1 MLYTE
6 ILKDKKIFLK
16 LYKKGRFTACD
27 EVTAYFLPNRMGY
40 NRFGI
45 TAGKK
50 LGNAVTRNRIKRI
63 IRSAYRQSETILPS
77 GFDIV
82 VVGRE
87 GIIGKKS
94 TDIENF
100 FKHRLSKQMIRSD
113 KKVEKNN

>member
-6 ILKDKKIFLK
+6 ILKDKKVFLK
-16 LYKKGRFTACD
+16 LYKKGRFSACD
-27 EVTAYFLPNRMGY
+27 EVTAYFLPNRLGY

-50 LGNAVTRNRIKRI
+50 LGNAVVRNRIKRI
-63 IRSAYRQSETILPS
+63 IRSAYRQSEELIPA

-87 GIIGKKS
+87 GILGKKS
-94 TDIENF
+94 TDIEKF
-100 FKHRLSKQMIRSD
+100 FRHRLPKQMLRSD

>member
-16 LYKKGRFTACD
+16 LYKKGRFSACD
-27 EVTAYFLPNRMGY
+27 EVTAYFLPNRLSY

-50 LGNAVTRNRIKRI
+50 LGNAVARNRVKRI
-63 IRSAYRQSETILPS
+63 IRSAYRQCEAILPA
-77 GFDIV
+77 GYDIV
-82 VVGRE
+82 MVGRE

-100 FKHRLSKQMIRSD
+100 IKYRLSKQMNRLER
-113 KKVEKNN
+113 KVENNN